1 MTKKSDIVDK
11 IDYKGLDAILEKYAK
26 DKGTLI
32 PIMQEVQN
40 IYNYLPK
47 AALEYISKKTEIP
60 IAEIYGVVTFYSLFH
75 LNPRGKYIIRC
86 CQGTACHVRGGS
98 GILNALEAQLG
109 IKAGETTPDGRFTLE
124 TVACLGACG
133 LAPVMQIDE
142 DTHGRMTPETVAP
155 ILAEYK

>member
-1 MTKKSDIVDK
+1 MATE
-11 IDYKGLDAILEKYAK
+11 IDYRQVDGILAKYAK

-40 IYNYLPK
+40 LYNYLPK
-47 AALEYISKKTEIP
+47 AVLEYISQKTEIP
-60 IAEIYGVVTFYSLFH
+60 LSEIYGVATFYSLFH

-86 CQGTACHVRGGS
+86 CQGTACHVRGGA
-98 GILNALEAQLG
+98 GILDALEAQLG
-109 IKAGETTPDGRFTLE
+109 IKAGETTADGRFTLE

-142 DTHGRMTPETVAP
+142 DTHGRMTPAKVPAVLT
-155 ILAEYK
+155 EYK

>member
-1 MTKKSDIVDK
+1 MATE
-11 IDYKGLDAILEKYAK
+11 IDYRQVDGILAKYAK

-40 IYNYLPK
+40 LYNYLPK
-47 AALEYISKKTEIP
+47 AVLEYISQKTEISLS
-60 IAEIYGVVTFYSLFH
+60 EIYGVATFYSLFH

-86 CQGTACHVRGGS
+86 CQGTACHVRGGA
-98 GILNALEAQLG
+98 GILDALEAQLG
-109 IKAGETTPDGRFTLE
+109 IKAGETTADGRFTLE

-142 DTHGRMTPETVAP
+142 DTHGRMTPAKVPAVLT
-155 ILAEYK
+155 EYK

>member
-1 MTKKSDIVDK
+1 MATE
-11 IDYKGLDAILEKYAK
+11 IDYRQVDEILAKYAK

-40 IYNYLPK
+40 LYNYLPK
-47 AALEYISKKTEIP
+47 AVLEYISQKTEIP
-60 IAEIYGVVTFYSLFH
+60 LSEIYGVVTFYSLFH

-86 CQGTACHVRGGS
+86 CQGTACHVRGGA
-98 GILNALEAQLG
+98 GILDALEAQLG
-109 IKAGETTPDGRFTLE
+109 IKAGETTADGRFTLE

-142 DTHGRMTPETVAP
+142 DTHGRMTPAKVPAVLT
-155 ILAEYK
+155 EYK

>member
-1 MTKKSDIVDK
+1 MATE
-11 IDYKGLDAILEKYAK
+11 IDYRQVDGILAKYAK

-40 IYNYLPK
+40 LYNYLPK
-47 AALEYISKKTEIP
+47 AVLEYISQKTEISLS
-60 IAEIYGVVTFYSLFH
+60 EIYGVATFYSLFH

-86 CQGTACHVRGGS
+86 CQGTACHVRGGA
-98 GILNALEAQLG
+98 GILDALEAQLG
-109 IKAGETTPDGRFTLE
+109 IKAGETTADGRFTLE

-142 DTHGRMTPETVAP
+142 DTHGRMTPVKVPAVLT
-155 ILAEYK
+155 EYK